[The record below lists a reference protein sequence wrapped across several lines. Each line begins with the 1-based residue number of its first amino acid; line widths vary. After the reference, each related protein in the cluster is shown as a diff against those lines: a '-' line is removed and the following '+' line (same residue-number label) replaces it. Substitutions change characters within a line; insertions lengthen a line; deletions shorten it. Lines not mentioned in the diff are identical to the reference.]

1 MMSGHGE
8 NPIFFNKKNKDW
20 TSRTLRNPPYLY
32 VRKHLIFAFLSTPRM
47 FITPK
52 LLAGR
57 IVCLVLFLC
66 RKRVPDY
73 NC

>member
-1 MMSGHGE
+1 MMSDHGE

-32 VRKHLIFAFLSTPRM
+32 VRKHLIFAFLPTP
-47 FITPK
+47 PK

-66 RKRVPDY
+66 RKRVPDH